1 MCEMYDIV
9 NKQTS
14 VFDKTLGY
22 YGGRYAG
29 KAMFSGEHQAH
40 WRDRIKYQQEK
51 YLNEH
56 KIDLLQ
62 HGITPEDVQILNR
75 ILVKDY
81 PTESGVG
88 RKRGAIL
95 RYIKDMRE
103 KFHSSGERS
112 KGKQLLRTIKRN
124 ET

>member
-22 YGGRYAG
+22 YGDRYTG
-29 KAMFSGEHQAH
+29 KAMFNVENQSH

-103 KFHSSGERS
+103 KFHSSNERS
-112 KGKQLLRTIKRN
+112 KGKQLLITIKRN